1 MKDFIV
7 VYSTSGSEFYVYCI
21 SQDFLSL
28 FNLFLQIWQIKV
40 HPGSVKFRNFLLLFD
55 IADIK
60 NCQFNT

>member
-40 HPGSVKFRNFLLLFD
+40 HPGKCEIQEFSFV
-55 IADIK
+55 I
-60 NCQFNT
+60 